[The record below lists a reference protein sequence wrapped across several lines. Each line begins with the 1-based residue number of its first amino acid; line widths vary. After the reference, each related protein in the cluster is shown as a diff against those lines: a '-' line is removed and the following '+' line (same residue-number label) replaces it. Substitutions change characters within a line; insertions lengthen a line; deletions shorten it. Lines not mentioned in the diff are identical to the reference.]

1 MEELIKMV
9 SERTGIAPDKAQQAV
24 ETVFSFLKAK
34 LPPSIGSHLD
44 ALATGNLDAIASSF
58 GGMSGLADMA
68 KSIEGKLGFGSPQ
81 TGEPHPDENRA

>member
-1 MEELIKMV
+1 MDELIRMV

-44 ALATGNLDAIASSF
+44 ALATGNLESIASSF
-58 GGMSGLADMA
+58 GGMGGLADMA
-68 KSIEGKLGFGSPQ
+68 KNIEEKLGFGSPIA
-81 TGEPHPDENRA
+81 GEPHPDENRA

>member
-9 SERTGIAPDKAQQAV
+9 SERTGIAPEKAQQAV

-34 LPPSIGSHLD
+34 LPPSIANHLD
-44 ALATGNLDAIASSF
+44 ALATGNLETMASSF

-68 KSIEGKLGFGSPQ
+68 KSIEGKLGFGGTQS
-81 TGEPHPDENRA
+81 GEQHPDKNSA